1 MTQRML
7 YAAYLATLHAT
18 QPQTLYL
25 RDGEVIVYRRPN
37 TLHYQC
43 RFKLSPDKWTRRT
56 TGAAS
61 VEQAVANACALYDEA
76 RFRHRLGLAQVA
88 QDIAHIARI
97 TCGELRQEIDKRQ
110 RKSSYNDYV
119 RIIERDVV
127 PYFGERRIEELTRND
142 IKQFEQWRD
151 RRNQR
156 TPTASTLNNYAAA
169 WNRLVKTAVEHGY
182 ISEATPVVRLSTVG
196 VKSVARPAFTEAEIE
211 HLFALM
217 HQWKHKPRHK
227 DGEEMRHLLC
237 DYIEIL
243 LYTGMRHG
251 TEAMNL
257 RWCDVEWHTHKGERY
272 LRLWVSGKTGGRWLI
287 AKHRALP
294 ALERLQQRHAEL
306 AAMSFDDLL
315 TSRVQKKLFRRS
327 SSGTV
332 PKDFAGTFER
342 LMLDTGLWKDT
353 NGQRRTLY
361 SLRHTYATLELLNG
375 GTDIHTLSKQMGN
388 SAAMIERHYSKLTAT
403 MAAERLSR

>member
-1 MTQRML
+1 MTGHNP
-7 YAAYLATLHAT
+7 YADYLALLVAT

-25 RDGEVIVYRRPN
+25 RDGELVVYRRPK

-43 RFKLSPDKWTRRT
+43 RFKLSPDKWTRRS

-61 VEQAVANACALYDEA
+61 VEQAVANACLLYDEA
-76 RFRHRLGLAQVA
+76 RFRHRLGLAQQA

-97 TCGELRQEIDKRQ
+97 ACGELRQEIDKRQ

-119 RIIERDVV
+119 RIIERDFVA
-127 PYFGERRIEELTRND
+127 YFGERRIEELTRND
-142 IKQFEQWRD
+142 IKQFETWRD

-169 WNRLVKTAVEHGY
+169 WSRLVKTAVEHGY
-182 ISEATPVVRLSTVG
+182 ISESTPVVRLSTVG
-196 VKSVARPAFTEAEIE
+196 VKSKARPAFTEAEIE
-211 HLFALM
+211 QMFAYM
-217 HQWKHKPRHK
+217 HEWKKTSPHAN
-227 DGEEMRHLLC
+227 GVEMRHLLC

-257 RWCDVEWHTHKGERY
+257 RWCDVEWHWHKGERY

-294 ALERLQQRHAEL
+294 ALERLQQRHADL
-306 AAMSFDDLL
+306 AAMSFDELL
-315 TSRVQKKLFRRS
+315 TSRVQKRLFRRVA
-327 SSGTV
+327 GDV
-332 PKDFAGTFER
+332 PKDFAGAFER

-375 GTDIHTLSKQMGN
+375 TTDIHTLSKQMGN

-403 MAAERLSR
+403 MAAERLA